1 MKIVFMNDSNNISV
15 DSINYNKIVSSAI
28 TDANGKTI
36 QSSKS
41 KTRIVLDENRLQ
53 KLIAN
58 KVNKIKTYTTFITE
72 NNGTKPIKI
81 YSDYDMKISAG
92 IIATLKK
99 L

>member
-1 MKIVFMNDSNNISV
+1 MNDSNNIPV
-15 DSINYNKIVSSAI
+15 DSIIYNKIVTSAI
-28 TDANGKTI
+28 TDVNGKTI

-41 KTRIVLDENRLQ
+41 KNRISLDENRLR
-53 KLIAN
+53 KLITN
-58 KVNKIKTYTTFITE
+58 RVNKIKLFTTFITE

-81 YSDYDMKISAG
+81 YSDYDMKISVG